1 MFRILMVSLSLL
13 MGSIAL
19 ASTVKVTS
27 FRFVDSGRYYS
38 AAAELCG
45 ELLAPTGKF
54 EMIKIVSDPTS
65 KNPAHYFTWSGKGG
79 KFCQMIATFTG
90 QAEAE
95 LAL

>member
-1 MFRILMVSLSLL
+1 MFRLLIVSLFLI
-13 MGSIAL
+13 MGSIAS

-38 AAAELCG
+38 AAAEFCG
-45 ELLAPTGKF
+45 QLVAPTGKY
-54 EMIKIVSDPTS
+54 EMIKIISDPAS
-65 KNPAHYFTWSGKGG
+65 KNPAHYFAWSGKDG

-95 LAL
+95 LAP